1 MADKSVTKREWLSL
15 KEVVGVSL
23 VLGITLWLVA
33 RLITL
38 GGGLLSEVKEIAQV
52 MSLIRQVYVEEPNLD
67 RLTEGAIEG
76 MLRRLDPHSVYLPSS
91 EQRAFSER
99 DIGQFEGIGI
109 SFIIVNDLVTVIA
122 PIPGTPAERMGLRAG
137 DRIVEIDGISAIG
150 INNDEV
156 FRRLRGPRGTTVT
169 LKVVREGLQEPLD
182 FTLVRDTIPIHSVWA
197 NFMLDDSTGYILLNQ
212 FTATTS
218 AELHRALTAM
228 ESRGMK
234 RLLLDLRNNHGG
246 RLQEAVELLDMFIP
260 AGYPLVARRGRGE
273 NDDKT
278 YYSSQLPTHPL
289 FDLIILVNEGSASA
303 AEIVAGAV
311 QDLDRGLVVGQQTFG
326 KGLVQVPFP
335 MKNGGVIRLSTA
347 YWYAPSGRTV
357 QKPFYQGREDYYAI
371 SHPSKID
378 TANLP
383 VFKTLMGRE
392 VKGFS
397 GIIPDSVVKERT
409 ISSTTAQLI
418 ASQSIFSYAQEL
430 AHRYHLTGHHSF
442 EAFLRDFQI
451 PDDDLNELWRRT
463 REKNI
468 PGTYEAFWKDSSYV
482 KTLLKA
488 EIAQL
493 VWNSRDYYYRV
504 ITAEDPMVK
513 AGLNLFPLAR
523 EISAHWHNRSK
534 G

>member
-1 MADKSVTKREWLSL
+1 MSDKPLKNRDWLSL
-15 KEVVGVSL
+15 KGVVGISL
-23 VLGITLWLVA
+23 ALGITLWL
-33 RLITL
+33 ITRVL
-38 GGGLLSEVKEIAQV
+38 TAGGGLLSEVKEIAQV
-52 MSLIRQVYVEEPNLD
+52 MSLIRQVYVEEPDLEK
-67 RLTEGAIEG
+67 LTEGAIEG

-91 EQRAFSER
+91 EQKAFSER

-109 SFIIVNDLVTVIA
+109 SFVIINDLVTVIA
-122 PIPGTPAERMGLRAG
+122 PIPGTPAEKMGLRAG
-137 DRIVEIDGISAIG
+137 DRIVEIDGVSAIG
-150 INNDEV
+150 INNEEV
-156 FRRLRGPRGTTVT
+156 FRRLRGPRGTTVS
-169 LKVVREGLQEPLD
+169 LKVIREGLQEPLD

-218 AELHRALTAM
+218 AELHQALTEM

-234 RLLLDLRNNHGG
+234 RLILDLRNNHGG

-260 AGYPLVARRGRGE
+260 AGYPLVSHRGRSGS
-273 NDDKT
+273 NNKT
-278 YYSSQLPTHPL
+278 YYSSHLPTHPL

-303 AEIVAGAV
+303 AEIVAGAI
-311 QDLDRGLVVGQQTFG
+311 QDLDRGLVVGKPTFG

-357 QKPFYQGREDYYAI
+357 QKPFYQGREDYYAL
-371 SHPSKID
+371 SSRSKID
-378 TANLP
+378 TTNLQ
-383 VFKTLMGRE
+383 VYKTLTGRE

-397 GIIPDSVVKERT
+397 GIIPDSVVEEWT

-418 ASQSIFSYAQEL
+418 ANQFLFSYAQEL
-430 AHRYHLTGHHSF
+430 ARHYLPGQHSF

-451 PDDDLNELWRRT
+451 TDEDLNELWRRAQ
-463 REKNI
+463 EKKI
-468 PGTYEAFWKDSSYV
+468 PGTSEAFRKDSAYV

-488 EIAQL
+488 EMAQII
-493 VWNSRDYYYRV
+493 WNGRDFYYRV
-504 ITAEDPMVK
+504 ITTEDPIVK
-513 AGLNLFPLAR
+513 AGLNLFPLAK
-523 EISAHWHNRSK
+523 EISAYWHKRNR